1 MNRVLYFLVFAVG
14 LAVACWVGVGYVGL
28 NTLALSVT
36 AIIALVYIAG
46 ALELYRYQ
54 QATGTLERALA
65 GLSEAPAS
73 LAEWAS
79 NLDVSLR
86 DAVRL
91 RVEGERVGLPGPS
104 LTPYLVGLLVL
115 LGMLGTF
122 LGMVATLRGTG
133 LALENATD
141 LQAIRASLAAP
152 VKGLGFAF
160 GTSVAG
166 VATSAMLGLL
176 SALCRR
182 DRARVVRKLD
192 THAATTLRVYSQAHQ
207 REEGFKLMQQQAQA
221 LPVVADRLQAL
232 MTAMEQH
239 SQVLTEKLVASQ
251 SELHA
256 KNEASQ
262 SALERQGQMLSERL
276 AEGQEAFH
284 AKTELAYSKLLASA
298 EQVHS
303 NLATST
309 EAVYARLASSVEE
322 SLKNSLAEGARAT
335 GLAIQPAVESTFANL
350 ARENAALQD
359 SIRQSVQQQLDALS
373 SQFEQSAARN
383 EQAMVNVASLW
394 TEALAEHKQV
404 SESLVNEQRRIS
416 ESLIQETQRA
426 NEAMLKTQQEAGTS
440 LIQEHRLAG
449 ESLVKEQRLAGES
462 LINEQRLVGET
473 LIKEHKLAGESLVN
487 EHRAAGESL
496 VQEQRQAAQSLI
508 KEQQQAGE
516 ALVQAQRSENESFIK
531 TQREA
536 SESLIRTQREANE
549 SLIKAQQEAGSSITK
564 SQQEMGESI
573 TKAQQLMGESFI
585 KEQQGARESLI
596 SELCSSLEAFTQN
609 FEQRSASLVDA
620 VSARLGEVA
629 AGVTEGWN
637 AALSR
642 QQSTGEKLAQ
652 DNQQALASAVAAL
665 EQQASSLLST
675 MGDSNTELKT
685 ALASQDSE
693 RLAAWSDAF
702 GTLTNTLREAW
713 QKTSDATAI
722 RQKEICDTLART
734 ADDIA
739 KQSREHSAG
748 TIAEIERLVQAASE
762 APRVAAEVV
771 AEVRDKLSDSM
782 ARDNAM
788 LEERGRMLETLST
801 LLDAVNHASNEQRT
815 AVDALL
821 SSSSDLLDRIGTQVA
836 DKVEAEAGKLG
847 QAATQVGDSAIEI
860 AGLGEVFGQA
870 VQQFSESNA
879 SLVEHLQRVEET
891 LDKSIARSDEQLAY
905 YVAQAREVIDLS
917 MLSQRQIIEELQQLA
932 GSRPGSAKATA

>member
-251 SELHA
+251 SELQA

-322 SLKNSLAEGARAT
+322 SLKNSLAAGARAT

-350 ARENAALQD
+350 ARENAALQE
-359 SIRQSVQQQLDALS
+359 SIRRSVQQQLDALC

-383 EQAMVNVASLW
+383 EQAMANVAGLW

-426 NEAMLKTQQEAGTS
+426 NEAMLKTQQEAGTA

-496 VQEQRQAAQSLI
+496 VQGQRQAAQSLI

-531 TQREA
+531 TQQQANDSLFRTQQEA
-536 SESLIRTQREANE
+536 SES
-549 SLIKAQQEAGSSITK
+549 
-564 SQQEMGESI
+564 
-573 TKAQQLMGESFI
+573 FI
-585 KEQQGARESLI
+585 KGQQGARESFI
-596 SELCSSLEAFTQN
+596 SELRSSLEAFTQN
-609 FEQRSASLVDA
+609 FEQRSASMVDA

-702 GTLTNTLREAW
+702 GTLTDTLREAW
-713 QKTSDATAI
+713 QKTSDATAV

-739 KQSREHSAG
+739 KQSREHSAS
-748 TIAEIERLVQAASE
+748 TIVEIERLVQAASE

-891 LDKSIARSDEQLAY
+891 LDKSVARSDEQLAY

-932 GSRPGSAKATA
+932 GSRPGSTKATA

>member
-1 MNRVLYFLVFAVG
+1 MNRVLYFLVFAAG

-28 NTLALSVT
+28 NPLALSVT

-73 LAEWAS
+73 LAEWVS

-192 THAATTLRVYSQAHQ
+192 THASTTLRVYSQAHQ
-207 REEGFKLMQQQAQA
+207 REEGFRLMQQQAQA

-251 SELHA
+251 SELQA

-262 SALERQGQMLSERL
+262 SALERQGRMLSERL

-284 AKTELAYSKLLASA
+284 AKTELAYSKLLVSA

-350 ARENAALQD
+350 ARENAALQE
-359 SIRQSVQQQLDALS
+359 SIRQSVQQQLDALC
-373 SQFEQSAARN
+373 SQFEQSTARN
-383 EQAMVNVASLW
+383 EQAMANVAGLW

-426 NEAMLKTQQEAGTS
+426 NEAMLKTQQEAGTA

-473 LIKEHKLAGESLVN
+473 LIKEHKLAGESLVS

-496 VQEQRQAAQSLI
+496 VQEQRLVAQSLV

-516 ALVQAQRSENESFIK
+516 ALIQAQRSENESFI
-531 TQREA
+531 
-536 SESLIRTQREANE
+536 RTQQEAND
-549 SLIKAQQEAGSSITK
+549 SLIKAQQEAGNSIT
-564 SQQEMGESI
+564 QAQREAGEAI
-573 TKAQQLMGESFI
+573 TQAQQLMGESFI

-596 SELCSSLEAFTQN
+596 SELRSSLEAFTQN
-609 FEQRSASLVDA
+609 FEQRSASMVDA

-637 AALSR
+637 EALSR

-675 MGDSNTELKT
+675 MGESNTELKT

-702 GTLTNTLREAW
+702 GALTSTLRDEW
-713 QKTSDATAI
+713 QKTSDATAM

-801 LLDAVNHASNEQRT
+801 LLEAVNHASNEQRT

>member
-1 MNRVLYFLVFAVG
+1 MVSALKSNTSNRKKLMNRVLYFLVFAVG
-14 LAVACWVGVGYVGL
+14 LAVACWVGLGYVGL
-28 NTLALSVT
+28 NPLALAIT
-36 AIIALVYIAG
+36 AVIALVYIAG

-73 LAEWAS
+73 LAEWVS

-207 REEGFKLMQQQAQA
+207 REEGFKLMRQQAQA

-251 SELHA
+251 SELQA

-262 SALERQGQMLSERL
+262 SALERQGRMLSERL
-276 AEGQEAFH
+276 AEGQETFH

-373 SQFEQSAARN
+373 GQFEQSAARN
-383 EQAMVNVASLW
+383 EQAMANVAGLW

-426 NEAMLKTQQEAGTS
+426 NEAMLKTQQEAGTA
-440 LIQEHRLAG
+440 LIQEHRLA
-449 ESLVKEQRLAGES
+449 
-462 LINEQRLVGET
+462 GET

-496 VQEQRQAAQSLI
+496 VQEQRLVAQSLV

-516 ALVQAQRSENESFIK
+516 VLIQTQRSENESFIK
-531 TQREA
+531 AQQQANDSLVRTQQEA
-536 SESLIRTQREANE
+536 SESLVRTQQDANE
-549 SLIKAQQEAGSSITK
+549 SLIKAQQEAGN
-564 SQQEMGESI
+564 SI

-596 SELCSSLEAFTQN
+596 SELRSSLEAFTQN
-609 FEQRSASLVDA
+609 FEQRSASMVDA

-665 EQQASSLLST
+665 EQQASSLLRT
-675 MGDSNTELKT
+675 MGESNTELKT

-693 RLAAWSDAF
+693 RLAAWSEAF
-702 GTLTNTLREAW
+702 GALTDTLREAW
-713 QKTSDATAI
+713 QKTSDATAV

-739 KQSREHSAG
+739 KQSRQHSAG

-771 AEVRDKLSDSM
+771 TEVRDKLSDSM

-932 GSRPGSAKATA
+932 SSRPGSAKATA

>member
-14 LAVACWVGVGYVGL
+14 LVVACWVGAGYVGL
-28 NTLALSVT
+28 NPLALAIT
-36 AIIALVYIAG
+36 AVIALVYIAG

-54 QATGTLERALA
+54 QATGTLQRALA
-65 GLSEAPAS
+65 GLSQAPAS
-73 LAEWAS
+73 LAEWVS
-79 NLDVSLR
+79 NLDASLR

-91 RVEGERVGLPGPS
+91 RVEGERVALPGPS

-133 LALENATD
+133 LALESATD

-182 DRARVVRKLD
+182 DRARVVRDLD
-192 THAATTLRVYSQAHQ
+192 MHAATTLRVHSQAHQ
-207 REEGFKLMQQQAQA
+207 REESFRLMQQQAQA
-221 LPVVADRLQAL
+221 LPLVADRLQAL
-232 MTAMEQH
+232 MSSMEQH
-239 SQVLTEKLVASQ
+239 SQVLTEKLAASQ
-251 SELHA
+251 NELHA

-262 SALERQGQMLSERL
+262 SALERQGQLLSERL

-284 AKTELAYSKLLASA
+284 AKTEQAYSKLLASA

-309 EAVYARLASSVEE
+309 EAVYARLAYSVEE

-350 ARENAALQD
+350 ARENAALQE
-359 SIRQSVQQQLDALS
+359 SIRNSVQQQLEALS
-373 SQFEQSAARN
+373 GQFEQSAARN
-383 EQAMVNVASLW
+383 EQAMANVASLW

-426 NEAMLKTQQEAGTS
+426 NEAMLKTQQEVGTT
-440 LIQEHRLAG
+440 LISEHKLAG
-449 ESLVKEQRLAGES
+449 ESLVKEQRLAAES
-462 LINEQRLVGET
+462 LVNEQRLVGET
-473 LIKEHKLAGESLVN
+473 LVKEHKHAGETLVS
-487 EHRAAGESL
+487 EQRAAGESL
-496 VQEQRQAAQSLI
+496 VQEQRQAMHALI
-508 KEQQQAGE
+508 QEQQQAAE
-516 ALVQAQRSENESFIK
+516 ALA
-531 TQREA
+531 
-536 SESLIRTQREANE
+536 RTQQSTHE
-549 SLIKAQQEAGSSITK
+549 SLIKTQQEAGN
-564 SQQEMGESI
+564 SI

-596 SELCSSLEAFTQN
+596 NELRSSLEAFTQN
-609 FEQRSASLVDA
+609 FEQRSASMVDA
-620 VSARLGEVA
+620 VSGRLGEVA
-629 AGVTEGWN
+629 ASVTAGWN
-637 AALSR
+637 EALSR

-652 DNQQALASAVAAL
+652 DNQQALASAVVAL
-665 EQQASSLLST
+665 KQQAASLLST
-675 MGDSNTELKT
+675 MGESNTELKT
-685 ALASQDSE
+685 ALLSQDKE
-693 RLAAWSDAF
+693 RLSAWSNAF
-702 GTLTNTLREAW
+702 GALTDTLREEW
-713 QKTSDATAI
+713 QKTADATAV

-739 KQSREHSAG
+739 KQAREHSTG

-771 AEVRDKLSDSM
+771 AAVRDKLSDSM

-860 AGLGEVFGQA
+860 AGLGEAFGQA
-870 VQQFSESNA
+870 VQQFSESNS

-891 LDKSIARSDEQLAY
+891 LEKSIARSDDQLAY

-917 MLSQRQIIEELQQLA
+917 MLSQKQIIEELQHLG
-932 GSRPGSAKATA
+932 GSRSGKAKA

>member
-14 LAVACWVGVGYVGL
+14 LAVACWVGLGYVGL
-28 NTLALSVT
+28 NPLALAIT
-36 AIIALVYIAG
+36 AVIALVYIAG

-54 QATGTLERALA
+54 QATGTLQRALA
-65 GLSEAPAS
+65 GLSQAPAS
-73 LAEWAS
+73 LAEWVS
-79 NLDVSLR
+79 NLDASLR

-182 DRARVVRKLD
+182 DRARVVRDLD
-192 THAATTLRVYSQAHQ
+192 MHAATTLRVYSQAHQ
-207 REEGFKLMQQQAQA
+207 REESFRLMQQQAQA
-221 LPVVADRLQAL
+221 LPLVADRLQAL
-232 MTAMEQH
+232 MSAMEQH
-239 SQVLTEKLVASQ
+239 SQVLTEKLAASQ
-251 SELHA
+251 NELHA

-284 AKTELAYSKLLASA
+284 TKTEQAYSKLLASA

-309 EAVYARLASSVEE
+309 EAVYARLAYSVEE

-350 ARENAALQD
+350 ARENAALQE
-359 SIRQSVQQQLDALS
+359 SIRNSVQQQLEALS
-373 SQFEQSAARN
+373 GQFEQSAARN
-383 EQAMVNVASLW
+383 EQAMANVASLW

-426 NEAMLKTQQEAGTS
+426 NEAMLKTQQEVGTT
-440 LIQEHRLAG
+440 LINEHKLAG
-449 ESLVKEQRLAGES
+449 ESLVKEQRLAAES
-462 LINEQRLVGET
+462 LVNEQRLVGET
-473 LIKEHKLAGESLVN
+473 LVKEHKHAGETLVS
-487 EHRAAGESL
+487 EQRAAGESL
-496 VQEQRQAAQSLI
+496 VQEQRQAMQSLI
-508 KEQQQAGE
+508 QEQQQAAE
-516 ALVQAQRSENESFIK
+516 VFAQTQQSAHESFIK
-531 TQREA
+531 VQQEANDSLVRTQQEA
-536 SESLIRTQREANE
+536 SESLIRTQQEAGN
-549 SLIKAQQEAGSSITK
+549 SITKAQQEMGDSIA
-564 SQQEMGESI
+564 
-573 TKAQQLMGESFI
+573 KAQQLMGESFI
-585 KEQQGARESLI
+585 KEQQAAREALI
-596 SELCSSLEAFTQN
+596 DELRSSLEAFTQN
-609 FEQRSASLVDA
+609 FEQRSASMVDA
-620 VSARLGEVA
+620 VSGRLGEVA
-629 AGVTEGWN
+629 ASVTAGWN
-637 AALSR
+637 EALSR

-652 DNQQALASAVAAL
+652 DNQQALASTVAAL
-665 EQQASSLLST
+665 ERQAASLLST
-675 MGDSNTELKT
+675 MGESNTELKT
-685 ALASQDSE
+685 ALLSQDKE
-693 RLAAWSDAF
+693 RLAAWSNAF
-702 GTLTNTLREAW
+702 GALTDTLREEW
-713 QKTSDATAI
+713 QKTADATAV

-739 KQSREHSAG
+739 KQAREHSTG

-870 VQQFSESNA
+870 VQQFSESNS

-891 LDKSIARSDEQLAY
+891 LEKSIARSDDQLAY

-917 MLSQRQIIEELQQLA
+917 MLSQKQIIEELQHLG
-932 GSRPGSAKATA
+932 GSRSGKAKA